1 MSRRTGKSTAR
12 RALSVATAAAM
23 GVTGISVA
31 TLAGGGTAL
40 ADSSSVAWGACTD
53 ANLVT
58 AGAQCGFVS
67 VPMDW
72 SKPGGKKIQVAV
84 SRVRATVPAA
94 QRQGVMLINPGGPG
108 GSGLVFPAI
117 LATAVPKNVGAKYD
131 WVGFDPRGVGSS
143 KPALTCDKDY
153 FNAPRPAYTPADPA
167 KIVGNEAQWVAR
179 SKGYAAACKKNGAM
193 LSNVKTVDTV
203 RDMDAIRAALGEKQ
217 LNYYG
222 FSYGTFLGQVYS
234 TMFPDR
240 IRRMV
245 LDGNVPPTYP
255 GYGDGGRGQMVGF
268 EGVIQKFFGWV
279 AAHDSVYNLGSSA
292 KEVEKA
298 FYTRQSALDKEPVS
312 GIGGSEWNDAFLLA
326 GYAESRWPAVAAAWA
341 EWEGGNVNPINR
353 LYEATATPGD
363 DNGYAAFNAT
373 LCTDGPFPRDYSKV
387 RKDAFSI
394 AKDAPFLTWGGFW
407 FSMPCT
413 YWPVKPGKPA
423 QVDGSKTKSVL
434 LINATLDGAT
444 PFAGA
449 LAVRKEFPAASLIAE
464 EGATTHAGSL
474 RGNKCVDNAV
484 AAYLDT
490 GAEPARLSGSKAD
503 LMCDPLPQPEPST
516 LDRSQPASIS
526 DGFLAPSDLVSALLD
541 SLRSSTYG
549 NRMGS

>member
-1 MSRRTGKSTAR
+1 MSRSSTAR
-12 RALSVATAAAM
+12 RALSIATAAAM

-31 TLAGGGTAL
+31 TFAGAGAAAA
-40 ADSSSVAWGACTD
+40 ADASSIAWSACTD

-58 AGAQCGFVS
+58 VGAQCGFVP

-72 SKPGGKKIQVAV
+72 SKPTGKKIEVAV

-108 GSGLVFPAI
+108 GSGLLFPAI
-117 LATAVPKNVGAKYD
+117 LPGAVPKNVGRKYD

-143 KPALTCDKDY
+143 RPALSCDPNY
-153 FNAPRPAYTPADPA
+153 FDAPRPAYMPSDPT
-167 KIVGNEAQWVAR
+167 KILGNEATWVTR
-179 SKGYAAACKKNGAM
+179 SKGYAAACAKRNGAM
-193 LSNVKTVDTV
+193 LAHVKTVDTV

-240 IRRMV
+240 MRRMV

-255 GYGDGGRGQMVGF
+255 GYGDGGRGQMIGF
-268 EGVIQKFFGWV
+268 EKVIQKFFGWV
-279 AAHDSVYNLGSSA
+279 AAHHTVYGLGTSA

-298 FYTRQSALDKEPVS
+298 FYTRQAALDRTPVS

-353 LYEATATPGD
+353 LYNATATPGD

-373 LCTDGPFPRDYSKV
+373 LCTDGPFPRDYGKV
-387 RKDAFSI
+387 RSDAFSI

-413 YWPVKPGKPA
+413 FWPVKPGRPA
-423 QVDGSKTKSVL
+423 QVDGSKAKSVL

-449 LAVRKEFPAASLIAE
+449 LAVRQEFPAASLVAE
-464 EGATTHAGSL
+464 DGATTHAGSL

-490 GAEPARLSGSKAD
+490 GAEPARLPGTKAD
-503 LMCDPLPQPEPST
+503 LTCAALPQPEPSP
-516 LDRSQPASIS
+516 LDRSQPASTS
-526 DGFLAPSDLVSALLD
+526 QGVMAPGDLVAALLD
-541 SLRSSTYG
+541 NLRSTTYG
-549 NRMGS
+549 NGMGS